1 MSTLF
6 CANIS
11 LVRFGIVDL
20 GTNSLRFDIYQVDPY
35 KNKKLLYRSKEM
47 IRLGEDLFVTKKI
60 SKAAESRVLKTLSKV
75 VKIAEAHRTVKMCC
89 YGTSPFREAVNAERL
104 LKKIQK
110 KTGLNIEV
118 ISGQREANLIAK
130 GILKNVRS
138 LKPTLLIDIGGGS
151 TESTLAKNG
160 LSKFSISIPLGS
172 LKLQDIY
179 LKKHPPSQE
188 AIEKMRQAIR
198 KTLEEKLGFYRQ
210 EKISTVI
217 GSAGTIKALYKV
229 TRSRHQKIDIKN
241 LENFLKKIKNKKLPE
256 LKRLLKTEGRRGDII
271 LAGAILLIEC
281 LHFFNLKSISVTKW
295 GLRDGILREQID
307 GA

>member
-1 MSTLF
+1 MRL
-6 CANIS
+6 
-11 LVRFGIVDL
+11 GIVDL
-20 GTNSLRFDIYQVDPY
+20 GTNSLRFDIYKIDSS

-60 SKAAESRVLKTLSKV
+60 SMAAERRVLKTLSKV
-75 VKIAEAHRTVKMCC
+75 VKIAEAHRTDKMCC

-118 ISGQREANLIAK
+118 ISGQHEADLIAK
-130 GILKNVRS
+130 GILKSVRS
-138 LKPTLLIDIGGGS
+138 LKPILLIDIGGGS
-151 TESTLAKNG
+151 TEFTLAKNG
-160 LSKFSISIPLGS
+160 LSKFSISIPFGS

-179 LKKHPPSQE
+179 LKNHPPSQE
-188 AIEKMRQAIR
+188 AIEKMRRAIR

-210 EKISTVI
+210 EKIPTAI

-229 TRSRHQKIDIKN
+229 THSRHKKIDIKN

-271 LAGAILLIEC
+271 LAGTILLIEC
-281 LHFFNLKSISVTKW
+281 LH
-295 GLRDGILREQID
+295 
-307 GA
+307 